1 MQEVTYFTCLKMMS
15 ETMAK
20 MPWKLFQKTDKGIIE
35 PELTEA
41 GRLMRVRPN
50 PLMTPTTFWNTVEM
64 NRCHFGNAYVYI
76 RRRFR
81 RKKYGGQLS
90 VVLCVLIH
98 VAAFVYAAVAMW
110 EFMDMSALPTI
121 ISESSEVLRTCVFG
135 YMIKAGLENWQK
147 IRNSKSSAEG
157 QNENETEEPKG

>member
-1 MQEVTYFTCLKMMS
+1 
-15 ETMAK
+15 
-20 MPWKLFQKTDKGIIE
+20 
-35 PELTEA
+35 
-41 GRLMRVRPN
+41 
-50 PLMTPTTFWNTVEM
+50 M
-64 NRCHFGNAYVYI
+64 NNY
-76 RRRFR
+76 RRRPQRGKTFGAWMIEFS
-81 RKKYGGQLS
+81 KKV

-147 IRNSKSSAEG
+147 IRNSKSGAEG